1 MSVIELKNVNLN
13 YPIYNL
19 SRSLRSVILGK
30 GLNIHFVPAL
40 KKINLSLNKGDRVGL
55 MGNNG
60 CGKTTLLKMIGG
72 IFYPSDGE
80 LIVREKPF
88 SLFDISMGLNLE
100 ATGIENIFIMG
111 YLRGLSKNEIQ
122 NKIND
127 IIEFAEIE
135 KFSHLPCNTY
145 SSGMKIRLA
154 TAIAINLDP
163 KLLLI
168 DEFFGAGDQNFLK
181 KSRTALIKKA
191 QGIDTLVFASHN
203 RILINSICN
212 RLVKLDNGE
221 IVEDI
226 RI

>member
-1 MSVIELKNVNLN
+1 M
-13 YPIYNL
+13 
-19 SRSLRSVILGK
+19 R
-30 GLNIHFVPAL
+30 
-40 KKINLSLNKGDRVGL
+40 INSKSFFTFRY
-55 MGNNG
+55 
-60 CGKTTLLKMIGG
+60 KHG
-72 IFYPSDGE
+72 IKS
-80 LIVREKPF
+80 
-88 SLFDISMGLNLE
+88 E

-181 KSRTALIKKA
+181 NQER
-191 QGIDTLVFASHN
+191 H
-203 RILINSICN
+203 
-212 RLVKLDNGE
+212 
-221 IVEDI
+221 
-226 RI
+226 